1 MKALLVLGLASA
13 WNRRGTLALS
23 VLSVALA
30 VTLLL
35 TVSRARDAAQ
45 HGFDQAV
52 AGVDLVVGPRGSPV
66 HLLLYAVFHLGEAT
80 HTLGWQSYQALAAD
94 PLVAWSVP
102 MALGDTHR
110 GYPVLGTTPALFRH
124 LRHGDRQPLR
134 FSDGQAF
141 AGPFEAVLGAE
152 VARRLAYALGDTI
165 TLHHG
170 SGHLDDHDD
179 HGPTGNTHAD
189 KPLRI
194 VGILEPT
201 GTPTDRTVHVSLES
215 LEALHLD
222 WQGGA
227 PVPGLHIPPEMA
239 IKFNLSPK
247 TLDAALIGLHQRTDI
262 FRFQRQVADFR
273 DEALMAILPGLAMA
287 ELWQLIGG
295 AERIL
300 RGIGWLVVGV
310 GLCGLTAVILAGLGE
325 RRRELAVLRSV
336 GAGPRHIAALLAM
349 EGLALT
355 VAGLLL
361 GLAMV
366 EGGSRLLAPWLTAH
380 LGVDLTHNAFSTDEL
395 QLIATVLVTGFLA
408 SLLPGWR
415 ASRMSLADGLI
426 PRL

>member
-1 MKALLVLGLASA
+1 M
-13 WNRRGTLALS
+13 
-23 VLSVALA
+23 
-30 VTLLL
+30 
-35 TVSRARDAAQ
+35 
-45 HGFDQAV
+45 
-52 AGVDLVVGPRGSPV
+52 
-66 HLLLYAVFHLGEAT
+66 
-80 HTLGWQSYQALAAD
+80 
-94 PLVAWSVP
+94 
-102 MALGDTHR
+102 
-110 GYPVLGTTPALFRH
+110 LGTTPALFRH

-134 FSDGQAF
+134 FTNGQPF

-189 KPLRI
+189 KPFRI
-194 VGILEPT
+194 VGILAPT

-239 IKFNLSPK
+239 IKFDLTPK

-262 FRFQRQVADFR
+262 FRFQRQVADFH
-273 DEALMAILPGLAMA
+273 DEALMAILPGLAMD

-295 AERIL
+295 AERLL

-310 GLCGLTAVILAGLGE
+310 GL
-325 RRRELAVLRSV
+325 
-336 GAGPRHIAALLAM
+336 
-349 EGLALT
+349 T

-361 GLAMV
+361 GLALV
-366 EGGSRLLAPWLTAH
+366 EGASRLLAPWLTAH
-380 LGVDLTHNAFSTDEL
+380 LGVDLTHNAFSADEL